1 MNVPLVQIDVTT
13 AADFKGLFQ
22 TIVVRRFKNTVG
34 IRYEMVNSED
44 SLLFNS
50 YAALY
55 NIEDNGEYFRF
66 PSTGTVSRTGEKFRV
81 RTTTCERSV

>member
-1 MNVPLVQIDVTT
+1 MSVPLVQLDVTT
-13 AADFKGLFQ
+13 AADYKGLFQ

-34 IRYEMVNSED
+34 IKYEMVQSED

-55 NIEDNGEYFRF
+55 SIADNKEYYRF
-66 PSTGTVSRTGEKFRV
+66 ASTGTVSKTGEKFRV
-81 RTTTCERSV
+81 RTTICEF

>member
-34 IRYEMVNSED
+34 IRYEMVQSED

-55 NIEDNGEYFRF
+55 NIADNQEYFRF
-66 PSTGTVSRTGEKFRV
+66 ASTGTVSKTGEKFRE
-81 RTTTCERSV
+81 RTTVCEWSV

>member
-34 IRYEMVNSED
+34 IRYEMVQSED

-55 NIEDNGEYFRF
+55 SIADNNEYFRF
-66 PSTGTVSRTGEKFRV
+66 ASTGSISKTGEKYRV
-81 RTTTCERSV
+81 RTTICE